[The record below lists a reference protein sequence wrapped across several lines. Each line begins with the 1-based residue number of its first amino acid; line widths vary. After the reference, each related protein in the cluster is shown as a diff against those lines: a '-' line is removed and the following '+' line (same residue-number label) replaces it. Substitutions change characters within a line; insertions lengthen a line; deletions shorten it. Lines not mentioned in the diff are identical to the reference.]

1 MEIGKLKDPYFR
13 NKMASLIYNKAGAL
27 EGIQPGVADDAIYA
41 GQRVPYLTGSQLQRY
56 AAIIYA
62 ESTYLGLLRQI
73 HPVQPIVEMEREAFA
88 MAVTM
93 YQYARSKSAAFQ
105 RAQRFYGLQDLL
117 NDSGYTKG
125 INSPILQEY
134 YGEAGD
140 EQRRRSATLA
150 VIRLFTRQ
158 FWGFESVVEAVQGAL
173 YWDGND
179 LFRRYKDHYRAKKGF
194 ELGHS
199 DHGRLYQ
206 EVTSLEGVQVIQSC
220 PATDPAVAV
229 LRTYTFRSCA
239 TFGGSIF
246 FQLHPQALEQGIS
259 W

>member
-1 MEIGKLKDPYFR
+1 
-13 NKMASLIYNKAGAL
+13 MASLIFNAAGAL
-27 EGIQPGVADDAIYA
+27 EKIHPSDVDDAIYA
-41 GQRVPYLTGSQLQRY
+41 GQEVPYITGSQLQRY

-62 ESTYLGLLRQI
+62 ESTYLGLLRQLQPI
-73 HPVQPIVEMEREAFA
+73 HPVLEMEREAFA

-105 RAQRFYGLQDLL
+105 RAQRFYSLQDLL
-117 NDSGYTKG
+117 NDAGYTKG
-125 INSPILQEY
+125 INSPLLQEY
-134 YGEAGD
+134 YGVAGD

-158 FWGFESVVEAVQGAL
+158 FSGFESVITALQGAM

-179 LFRRYKDHYRAKKGF
+179 LFRRYKEHYRAKKGF
-194 ELGHS
+194 ELGS
-199 DHGRLYQ
+199 TDHGKLYA
-206 EVTSLEGVQVIQSC
+206 EVKSLVGLQVLQSC
-220 PATDPAVAV
+220 PATDPTVAA